1 MISNWQSSGGK
12 SRSKRYIGWVWSTAY
27 FRVFLEGKRN
37 QKGISG
43 KETKLACPNFPWRK
57 NKLEGRRGGKRN
69 RRRGLSALG
78 FGIFGLLS
86 PFKSS
91 SPFDRLR
98 IEKWRSLVALSA
110 RLKSF
115 WQSNWNIEFRYFAT
129 NIRFLYPK
137 YLKFSSRIFRIGDFC
152 LFQEKIK
159 KCFSFFF
166 KLATVLIIFKE
177 RREYRL
183 ENRWVYYRD
192 ENVICESL
200 FFSILSNKRI
210 IYYNKVRIWI
220 KTAAIF
226 EYCENWKKYKS
237 FNCTICRES
246 FAQYRYRDSRK

>member
-115 WQSNWNIEFRYFAT
+115 WQSNWNIEFRYFARISDFYIR
-129 NIRFLYPK
+129 NIWNFLQE
-137 YLKFSSRIFRIGDFC
+137 YLGWEIFVCFR
-152 LFQEKIK
+152 K
-159 KCFSFFF
+159 KLKSVFPFFF

-183 ENRWVYYRD
+183 ENPWVYYRD

-210 IYYNKVRIWI
+210 IY
-220 KTAAIF
+220 
-226 EYCENWKKYKS
+226 
-237 FNCTICRES
+237 
-246 FAQYRYRDSRK
+246 

>member
-137 YLKFSSRIFRIGDFC
+137 YLKFSSRIFRIGD

-177 RREYRL
+177 RRKYRL
-183 ENRWVYYRD
+183 ENRWVY
-192 ENVICESL
+192 
-200 FFSILSNKRI
+200 
-210 IYYNKVRIWI
+210 
-220 KTAAIF
+220 
-226 EYCENWKKYKS
+226 
-237 FNCTICRES
+237 
-246 FAQYRYRDSRK
+246 